1 MKEGSLHI
9 FFLTLG
15 LAILC
20 RPVTAG
26 LLDIFPKN
34 PLTDFL
40 KGDSDDEDDDN
51 TWNKIFE
58 SGEKACGYLGGSAS
72 KVEDKLDSCY
82 DEYVKES
89 RVRMSIGFE
98 LCFGFNFA
106 RLNNTVSKPLNYMQR
121 IVNTKV
127 LDLSLEICQA
137 HDDIERRP
145 KLDSGAVDIDSEQA
159 QVGQCKVFFDRVIDA
174 VYAEDY
180 SVDDVFRT
188 HGPKLEPM
196 YSPSELEKVEKKV
209 RDLVHPIDECKVP
222 EQTLKDNLIVKY
234 TKKFLQA
241 VVNPKMP
248 SFNYENLDVLLHPE
262 KYMLKNENP
271 DFPNFD
277 DMLDKEKAEHLKEAE
292 ESGDREAIE
301 SIRDPTKRFV
311 VMRGKPKHGG
321 RVIMKP
327 RAYGELSQ
335 AVKDEI
341 LQSDEMIRNI
351 NTVLEKNPLMMQK
364 DIVILK
370 KRREEEL
377 AKWWNRNAD
386 QLYREGKISKEEME
400 KTLFRPST
408 HMFVK
413 GKLVMTKDAPKDQFI
428 PHVEHEQLIHKDSRV
443 LFACWIQKLFGALYN
458 LCIYL

>member
-1 MKEGSLHI
+1 MKEQNLKYISL
-9 FFLTLG
+9 FLTLAMLG
-15 LAILC
+15 TVARAGIL
-20 RPVTAG
+20 
-26 LLDIFPKN
+26 DMFPKN

-40 KGDSDDEDDDN
+40 QGSGDDDEDDS

-82 DEYVKES
+82 DKFVKES

-98 LCFGFNFA
+98 MCFGFNFD

-137 HDDIERRP
+137 HTDIDRRP
-145 KLDSGAVDIDSEQA
+145 KLETGGVDTDAEQA

-188 HGPKLEPM
+188 HGAKLEPL
-196 YSPSELEKVEKKV
+196 YRPSELEKIEKKI

-241 VVNPKMP
+241 IVNPEMP

-262 KYMLKNENP
+262 KYMLKNENA

-277 DMLDKEKAEHLKEAE
+277 EMIEKEKEDELKKAE
-292 ESGDREAIE
+292 EAGDKAAIE
-301 SIRDPTKRFV
+301 QIRDPTKRFV
-311 VMRGKPKHGG
+311 VMRGKSKHGG

-341 LQSDEMIRNI
+341 LASDALINNI
-351 NTVLEKNPLMMQK
+351 NKVLTKHPEMNEKDKKVLE
-364 DIVILK
+364 

-377 AKWWNRNAD
+377 AKWWNANAD
-386 QLYREGKISKEEME
+386 QLYREGKISKKEMQ
-400 KTLFRPST
+400 KSVFRPST
-408 HMFVK
+408 HVYVK
-413 GKLVMTKDAPKDQFI
+413 GKLVMTKDAPKNQYI
-428 PHVEHEQLIHKDSRV
+428 PHVENKVLVHKGSKKYFFYR
-443 LFACWIQKLFGALYN
+443 YN
-458 LCIYL
+458 KNSNIKEYSSKN